1 MNNELIRI
9 IRTRYRSVSELADV
23 LGMTRQ
29 TLWNYLNCKTS
40 INLTNGLA
48 VAHALGISPE
58 YLRDLIMPE
67 ELTNGNAHE

>member
-29 TLWNYLNCKTS
+29 TLWNYLNRKTC

-58 YLRDLIMPE
+58 YLRDLIE
-67 ELTNGNAHE
+67 QKELTNGNAHE